1 MLPGRHHQ
9 QCRSSKKVYLGLS
22 ENHFKDRYRN
32 HARDF
37 NNEIHCNKT
46 ELSKYVWDLNR
57 KNKRPHVTCTIVSK
71 VYDNPKQN
79 FCRFP
84 NQDILL
90 NNRSEF
96 NSKCRHEI
104 KNLIMNVK

>member
-1 MLPGRHHQ
+1 M
-9 QCRSSKKVYLGLS
+9 
-22 ENHFKDRYRN
+22 RY
-32 HARDF
+32 
-37 NNEIHCNKT
+37 NKT

-57 KNKRPHVTCTIVSK
+57 KNKRPHVTCTIVSR

-79 FCRFP
+79 CCRLCLKDNLLIIKFP

-96 NSKCRHEI
+96 NSKCRREI
-104 KNLIMNVK
+104 KNLIMNVR

>member
-1 MLPGRHHQ
+1 M
-9 QCRSSKKVYLGLS
+9 
-22 ENHFKDRYRN
+22 RY
-32 HARDF
+32 
-37 NNEIHCNKT
+37 NKT